1 MDLPEATIR
10 HPWETCLRYVAR
22 KRPLAD
28 GATEPVALRE
38 KTDCRITSRLLLI
51 LSCMLAA
58 YNAQVGNSGKALSG
72 LSDLGWLGNR
82 SVDRGEA
89 ATKVEAK
96 RDQERNVARRGG
108 AENPEADLIGRTL
121 DPVEMLR
128 LGSTSG

>member
-1 MDLPEATIR
+1 
-10 HPWETCLRYVAR
+10 
-22 KRPLAD
+22 
-28 GATEPVALRE
+28 
-38 KTDCRITSRLLLI
+38 
-51 LSCMLAA
+51 MLAA